1 MERRDAFDILSNC
14 SRSASNCSRPPRYT
28 HAVNRRFA
36 FLYVAWIA
44 ICATLFAA
52 LSGAE
57 DPSRR
62 RDRILSNDAGARAV
76 TIASQRDRRYRGY
89 EAVHVAYAGR
99 GEGGREARWV
109 VLLDRVPHTELH
121 EAIVVELRAS
131 DGQLITLREPK

>member
-1 MERRDAFDILSNC
+1 MK
-14 SRSASNCSRPPRYT
+14 SRIAL
-28 HAVNRRFA
+28 V
-36 FLYVAWIA
+36 YVGWIA
-44 ICATLFAA
+44 VCAALFAA

-76 TIASQRDRRYRGY
+76 AVAAARDPRYRGY

-109 VLLDRVPHTELH
+109 VLLDRVPHTGMRD
-121 EAIVVELRAS
+121 AVVVELRAS
-131 DGQLITLREPK
+131 DGTLMTIRAPR

>member
-1 MERRDAFDILSNC
+1 
-14 SRSASNCSRPPRYT
+14 
-28 HAVNRRFA
+28 VNRKFA
-36 FLYVAWIA
+36 FVYTGWILL
-44 ICATLFAA
+44 CGVLFLA

-76 TIASQRDRRYRGY
+76 AIAAQRDSRYRGY

-109 VLLDRVPHTELH
+109 VLLDRVPHSGEGV
-121 EAIVVELRAS
+121 VVELRAS
-131 DGQLITLREPK
+131 DGALVTMRASK